1 MISLCVTHLTY
12 QVVHADVFG
21 CFQMFF
27 GCHLKRKIGSE
38 HSRYVLI
45 LFHGSLSGTSA
56 HPTRTILFYKPNLR
70 LHFRLNS
77 KNLQKSKSS
86 YQTNERKIS
95 ISKNRTREKMPAHE
109 NTNSGSFNGHV
120 RLHKTASPKNGNPF
134 FQEIDQQRIESADAY
149 DEKRLRDAIRKIV
162 ERSPVEAKPTPCRRA
177 HSEPYSTVAQPSA
190 FNRRKNK
197 KGLSL
202 SI

>member
-1 MISLCVTHLTY
+1 MTHLTY

-21 CFQMFF
+21 FFQMFF

-45 LFHGSLSGTSA
+45 LFHGSLSGPSA

-77 KNLQKSKSS
+77 KNIQKSKSS
-86 YQTNERKIS
+86 YQTNEKRIS

-134 FQEIDQQRIESADAY
+134 FQEIDQQRNESADAY

>member
-1 MISLCVTHLTY
+1 MLSDVCRCFLDVT
-12 QVVHADVFG
+12 F
-21 CFQMFF
+21 
-27 GCHLKRKIGSE
+27 KRKIGSE

-56 HPTRTILFYKPNLR
+56 HPTRTILFYKLSLR
-70 LHFRLNS
+70 LQFRLNS

-86 YQTNERKIS
+86 HQKNEHKS
-95 ISKNRTREKMPAHE
+95 LSLPQNRTREKMPAHE
-109 NTNSGSFNGHV
+109 NTSGSFNGHV
-120 RLHKTASPKNGNPF
+120 RLHKTASPKSQANPF
-134 FQEIDQQRIESADAY
+134 FQEIDEHRMEDESSDAY

-202 SI
+202 TI

>member
-1 MISLCVTHLTY
+1 
-12 QVVHADVFG
+12 
-21 CFQMFF
+21 
-27 GCHLKRKIGSE
+27 
-38 HSRYVLI
+38 
-45 LFHGSLSGTSA
+45 
-56 HPTRTILFYKPNLR
+56 
-70 LHFRLNS
+70 
-77 KNLQKSKSS
+77 
-86 YQTNERKIS
+86 
-95 ISKNRTREKMPAHE
+95 MPAHE
-109 NTNSGSFNGHV
+109 NTSGSFNGHV

-134 FQEIDQQRIESADAY
+134 FQETDEHRMEDESSDAY

-202 SI
+202 TI

>member
-1 MISLCVTHLTY
+1 MFLSVT
-12 QVVHADVFG
+12 
-21 CFQMFF
+21 
-27 GCHLKRKIGSE
+27 LKRKIGSK

-56 HPTRTILFYKPNLR
+56 HPTRTILFYKLNLT

-77 KNLQKSKSS
+77 KRLEKNSTSNYHHSNKRLQLSDR
-86 YQTNERKIS
+86 NF
-95 ISKNRTREKMPAHE
+95 TREKMPAHE
-109 NTNSGSFNGHV
+109 NTSNSGHFNGHA
-120 RLHKTASPKNGNPF
+120 RLHKTSSPKSGNPF
-134 FQEIDQQRIESADAY
+134 FHGAEKVKIEDESADAY

-202 SI
+202 TI

>member
-1 MISLCVTHLTY
+1 MKILLVHLM
-12 QVVHADVFG
+12 VADIP
-21 CFQMFF
+21 
-27 GCHLKRKIGSE
+27 H
-38 HSRYVLI
+38 H
-45 LFHGSLSGTSA
+45 
-56 HPTRTILFYKPNLR
+56 
-70 LHFRLNS
+70 
-77 KNLQKSKSS
+77 QK
-86 YQTNERKIS
+86 T
-95 ISKNRTREKMPAHE
+95 
-109 NTNSGSFNGHV
+109 
-120 RLHKTASPKNGNPF
+120 GNPF
-134 FQEIDQQRIESADAY
+134 FQDMNHTDKGRVIIDESSDAY

>member
-1 MISLCVTHLTY
+1 
-12 QVVHADVFG
+12 
-21 CFQMFF
+21 MFF
-27 GCHLKRKIGSE
+27 GFQLKRKIGSE

-56 HPTRTILFYKPNLR
+56 HPTRTILFYKVNLR

-77 KNLQKSKSS
+77 KTLHKSKASH
-86 YQTNERKIS
+86 QTNKQKPTLS
-95 ISKNRTREKMPAHE
+95 IFTNRTREKMPAHD
-109 NTNSGSFNGHV
+109 NTSGSFNGHV

-134 FQEIDQQRIESADAY
+134 FQEIEETRIEDESSDAY

-202 SI
+202 TI

>member
-1 MISLCVTHLTY
+1 MLFDIFLN
-12 QVVHADVFG
+12 
-21 CFQMFF
+21 
-27 GCHLKRKIGSE
+27 
-38 HSRYVLI
+38 SRRHVA
-45 LFHGSLSGTSA
+45 TS
-56 HPTRTILFYKPNLR
+56 TILKR

-86 YQTNERKIS
+86 YQTNERKS
-95 ISKNRTREKMPAHE
+95 ISKYGTREKMPAHE
-109 NTNSGSFNGHV
+109 NTSGSFNGHV

-134 FQEIDQQRIESADAY
+134 FQESDEQRIESADAY

-202 SI
+202 TI

>member
-1 MISLCVTHLTY
+1 
-12 QVVHADVFG
+12 
-21 CFQMFF
+21 
-27 GCHLKRKIGSE
+27 
-38 HSRYVLI
+38 
-45 LFHGSLSGTSA
+45 
-56 HPTRTILFYKPNLR
+56 
-70 LHFRLNS
+70 
-77 KNLQKSKSS
+77 
-86 YQTNERKIS
+86 
-95 ISKNRTREKMPAHE
+95 MPAHE
-109 NTNSGSFNGHV
+109 NTSSGSFNGHV

-134 FQEIDQQRIESADAY
+134 FQEIEERKIEDESSDAY

-202 SI
+202 TI